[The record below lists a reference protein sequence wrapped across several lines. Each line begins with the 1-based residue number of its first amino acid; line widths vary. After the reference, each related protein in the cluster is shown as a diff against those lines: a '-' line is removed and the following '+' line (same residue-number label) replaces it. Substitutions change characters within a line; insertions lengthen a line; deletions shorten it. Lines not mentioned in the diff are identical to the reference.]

1 MAAPSFRP
9 ALVVVDFQEDFCPPN
24 GSLAV
29 QNGRDI
35 ALVVNDLLSLPFLL
49 KVATKDWHPQDHIS
63 FASNH
68 PPPNNIPFTS
78 EITITN
84 PHNPSESQTTRL
96 WPDHCIQGS
105 KGAELVPEL
114 DQSKIDHIIE
124 KGQDKRVEMY
134 SAFADPFLS
143 PTVSKSKLEA
153 ILKEKGIT
161 HVYCVGLAMDYC
173 VKFTALDAAKAGF
186 TTFVI
191 NEGTKAVDA
200 SAWSAVEA
208 QLKDA
213 GVEMVSASSD
223 QVEDLRKQKV

>member
-1 MAAPSFRP
+1 
-9 ALVVVDFQEDFCPPN
+9 
-24 GSLAV
+24 LAV
-29 QNGRDI
+29 GNGRDI
-35 ALVVNDLLSLPFLL
+35 APIVNELLSLPFAL

-68 PPPNNIPFTS
+68 PPPNNEPFTS
-78 EITITN
+78 EITIQN
-84 PHNPSESQTTRL
+84 PLNQKEAQTTRL
-96 WPDHCIQGS
+96 WPDHCIQGT

-153 ILKEKGIT
+153 IMKEEGIT

-173 VKFTALDAAKAGF
+173 VKFTALDSAKAGF
-186 TTFVI
+186 TTYIV
-191 NEGTKAVDA
+191 NEGTKAVDLG
-200 SAWSAVEA
+200 AWDEVVA
-208 QLKDA
+208 QLKEA
-213 GVEMVSASSD
+213 GVEMVGVSSKQLD
-223 QVEDLRKQKV
+223 DVRKQGA